1 MRERG
6 ERIEEKM
13 RKKKTKKMGDDAA
26 ASDEAGRKAVGRG
39 SRRVAVRSWILALIS
54 LVRLDCKSESVC
66 RTEIDREFNK
76 LKEKIYLYKAKTEE
90 KTLKHKSSIRV

>member
-1 MRERG
+1 MKRG
-6 ERIEEKM
+6 
-13 RKKKTKKMGDDAA
+13 
-26 ASDEAGRKAVGRG
+26 GRG
-39 SRRVAVRSWILALIS
+39 QTNRGARSWILALIS

-66 RTEIDREFNK
+66 RTEIDREREFNK

>member
-1 MRERG
+1 MFVLISLLPSVLLGRGGRG

-39 SRRVAVRSWILALIS
+39 GRRVAVRSWILALIS

-66 RTEIDREFNK
+66 RTEIDRES
-76 LKEKIYLYKAKTEE
+76 LT
-90 KTLKHKSSIRV
+90 S

>member
-1 MRERG
+1 
-6 ERIEEKM
+6 M

-26 ASDEAGRKAVGRG
+26 VSDEAGRKSV
-39 SRRVAVRSWILALIS
+39 RRVAVRSWILALIS

>member
-1 MRERG
+1 
-6 ERIEEKM
+6 M

-26 ASDEAGRKAVGRG
+26 ASDEGRRKAVNGA
-39 SRRVAVRSWILALIS
+39 RRVAVRSWILALIS

-66 RTEIDREFNK
+66 RTEIEREFNK